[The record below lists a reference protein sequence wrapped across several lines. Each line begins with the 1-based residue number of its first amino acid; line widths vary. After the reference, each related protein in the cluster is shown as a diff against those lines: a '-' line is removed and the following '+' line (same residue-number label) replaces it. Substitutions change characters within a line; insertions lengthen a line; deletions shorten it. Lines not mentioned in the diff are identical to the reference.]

1 MWKILSIGRSSYI
14 ICSQQRVLPLTVP
27 SDSPIFFLGVKISL
41 CSMPCSL
48 FFAVLLPLYRY
59 LSFLPLLFCFLFYRE
74 NRSFFYANSQIFF
87 SQREN
92 PSLFFIISLNKSLF
106 SNVASLLFLCPVF
119 FFFFVKTSLRSLLIS
134 PYIRAFAFY
143 AVPLFC
149 LRENFSQ

>member
-1 MWKILSIGRSSYI
+1 M
-14 ICSQQRVLPLTVP
+14 P